1 MLLLL
6 LLHLSIEAFVYF
18 KSWDL
23 VPPESI
29 LVEGGKAVDH
39 DGDRQGEDEDAGEG
53 AETTNDFACQ
63 RNSF

>member
-1 MLLLL
+1 MC
-6 LLHLSIEAFVYF
+6 SFFFCSTFSNEAFVYF

-39 DGDRQGEDEDAGEG
+39 DGDGQGQNENAREG
-53 AETTNDFACQ
+53 AETTNDFAC
-63 RNSF
+63 